1 MTLNIPIV
9 LTLIRITF
17 IPIIV
22 VSYTYDGGKYRDIA
36 AYIFLL
42 ALITDYLDGV
52 IARKLNQVTTFG
64 AFLDPI
70 ADKLLV
76 VVTIILLSS
85 SNNSLLF
92 LLPALIIVVREF
104 LVIAIRQRLAEI
116 KRSISMKV
124 NALGKMKTGFQM
136 ISLFF
141 LLHTNIFFDV
151 LNLHT
156 LGLLLLFIAA
166 VLTVISFIYYVRN
179 SWNDIIR

>member
-1 MTLNIPIV
+1 MILNIATL
-9 LTLIRITF
+9 LTLLRITF
-17 IPIIV
+17 IPIIAF
-22 VSYTYDGGKYRDIA
+22 SYIYNDGKYRDIA
-36 AYIFLL
+36 AYIFLT

-52 IARKLNQVTTFG
+52 IARKFNQVTTFG

-76 VVTIILLSS
+76 VVTVILLSS
-85 SNNSLLF
+85 SNDSILF
-92 LLPALIIVVREF
+92 LMSALIIVSREF

-116 KRSISMKV
+116 KSSISMKV
-124 NALGKMKTGFQM
+124 NTLGKVKTGFQM
-136 ISLFF
+136 ISLFL

-179 SWNDIIR
+179 SWSDIIR

>member
-1 MTLNIPIV
+1 MTLNFPTL
-9 LTLIRITF
+9 LTLLRITF

-22 VSYTYDGGKYRDIA
+22 FAYIYNDGIYRDVA
-36 AYIFLL
+36 AYIFLV
-42 ALITDYLDGV
+42 ALITDYFDGV
-52 IARKLNQVTTFG
+52 IARKFNQVTTFG
-64 AFLDPI
+64 TFLDPI

-76 VVTIILLSS
+76 VVTVILLSS
-85 SNNSLLF
+85 SNDSMLF
-92 LLPALIIVVREF
+92 LLSALVIVSREF

-116 KRSISMKV
+116 KSSIPIRV
-124 NALGKMKTGFQM
+124 NSLGKVKTGFQM

-166 VLTVISFIYYVRN
+166 VLTVISFVYYVRN
-179 SWNDIIR
+179 SWNDIIK

>member
-1 MTLNIPIV
+1 MRLNIATI
-9 LTLIRITF
+9 LTLLRITF

-22 VSYTYDGGKYRDIA
+22 ICYVFNHGEYRDIA

-52 IARKLNQVTTFG
+52 VARRFNQITAFG
-64 AFLDPI
+64 TFLDPI

-76 VVTIILLSS
+76 VVTVILLSS

-92 LLPALIIVVREF
+92 LVPALIIVSREF

-116 KRSISMKV
+116 KGSIPMRV
-124 NALGKMKTGFQM
+124 NSLGKVKTAFQM
-136 ISLFF
+136 VSLFF
-141 LLHTNIFFDV
+141 LLHTNIFFSV

>member
-1 MTLNIPIV
+1 MTLNIPTL
-9 LTLIRITF
+9 LTLLRIVF
-17 IPIIV
+17 IPLIV
-22 VSYTYDGGKYRDIA
+22 VGYAYNEGRYRDIA

-52 IARKLNQVTTFG
+52 IARKLDQVTAFG
-64 AFLDPI
+64 TFLDPI

-76 VVTIILLSS
+76 VVSVILLSS
-85 SNNSLLF
+85 SNDSAVF
-92 LLPALIIVVREF
+92 LVPAIIIVSREF

-116 KRSISMKV
+116 KSSIPMKV
-124 NALGKMKTGFQM
+124 NALGKVKTGFQM
-136 ISLFF
+136 VSLFF

-166 VLTVISFIYYVRN
+166 VLTVISFVYYVRN
-179 SWNDIIR
+179 SWNDIIK

>member
-1 MTLNIPIV
+1 MTLNFPTL
-9 LTLIRITF
+9 LTLLRITF

-22 VSYTYDGGKYRDIA
+22 FAYIYNDGTYRDVA
-36 AYIFLL
+36 AYIFLV
-42 ALITDYLDGV
+42 ALITDYFDGV
-52 IARKLNQVTTFG
+52 IARKFNQVTTFG
-64 AFLDPI
+64 TFLDPI

-76 VVTIILLSS
+76 VVTVILLSS
-85 SNNSLLF
+85 SNDSMLF
-92 LLPALIIVVREF
+92 LVSALVIVSREF

-116 KRSISMKV
+116 KSSISIRV
-124 NALGKMKTGFQM
+124 NSLGKVKTAFQM

-179 SWNDIIR
+179 SWSDIIR

>member
-1 MTLNIPIV
+1 MTLNFPTL
-9 LTLIRITF
+9 LTLLRITF

-22 VSYTYDGGKYRDIA
+22 FAYIYNDGTYRDVA
-36 AYIFLL
+36 AYIFLV
-42 ALITDYLDGV
+42 ALITDYFDGV
-52 IARKLNQVTTFG
+52 IARKFNQVTTFG
-64 AFLDPI
+64 TFLDPI

-76 VVTIILLSS
+76 VVTVILLSS
-85 SNNSLLF
+85 SNDSMLF
-92 LLPALIIVVREF
+92 LVSALVIVSREF

-116 KRSISMKV
+116 KSSIPMKV
-124 NALGKMKTGFQM
+124 NALGKVKTGFQM
-136 ISLFF
+136 VSLFF

-179 SWNDIIR
+179 SWSDIIR

>member
-1 MTLNIPIV
+1 MRLNIATL
-9 LTLIRITF
+9 LTLLRITF

-22 VSYTYDGGKYRDIA
+22 ICYVFNDGEYRDIA

-52 IARKLNQVTTFG
+52 VARRFNQITAFG
-64 AFLDPI
+64 TFLDPI

-76 VVTIILLSS
+76 VVTVILLSS

-92 LLPALIIVVREF
+92 LVPALIIVSREF

-116 KRSISMKV
+116 KGSIPMRV
-124 NALGKMKTGFQM
+124 NSLGKVKTAFQM
-136 ISLFF
+136 VSLFF
-141 LLHTNIFFDV
+141 LLHTNIFFSV

>member
-1 MTLNIPIV
+1 MTLNIPTL
-9 LTLIRITF
+9 LTLLRITF

-22 VSYTYDGGKYRDIA
+22 ASYVYEEGKYRDIA

-52 IARKLNQVTTFG
+52 IARKFDQVTTFG
-64 AFLDPI
+64 TFLDPI

-76 VVTIILLSS
+76 VVSVILLSS
-85 SNNSLLF
+85 SHDSMFF
-92 LLPALIIVVREF
+92 LIPALIIVSREF

-116 KRSISMKV
+116 KSTISMKV
-124 NALGKMKTGFQM
+124 NTLGKVKTGFQM
-136 ISLFF
+136 ASLFF
-141 LLHTNIFFDV
+141 LLHTNIFFNL

-166 VLTVISFIYYVRN
+166 VLTVVSFVYYVRN
-179 SWNDIIR
+179 SWNDIVK

>member
-1 MTLNIPIV
+1 MFNGV
-9 LTLIRITF
+9 FMF
-17 IPIIV
+17 IASLL
-22 VSYTYDGGKYRDIA
+22 SYIYNDGKYRDIA
-36 AYIFLL
+36 AYIFLT

-52 IARKLNQVTTFG
+52 IARKFNQVTTFG

-76 VVTIILLSS
+76 VVTVILLSS
-85 SNNSLLF
+85 SNDSILF
-92 LLPALIIVVREF
+92 LMSALIIVSIEF

-116 KRSISMKV
+116 KSSISMKV
-124 NALGKMKTGFQM
+124 NTLGKVKTGFQM
-136 ISLFF
+136 ISLFL

-179 SWNDIIR
+179 SWNDIIK

>member
-1 MTLNIPIV
+1 MRLNIATI
-9 LTLIRITF
+9 LTLLRITF

-22 VSYTYDGGKYRDIA
+22 ICYVFNDGEYRDIA

-52 IARKLNQVTTFG
+52 VARRFNQITAFG
-64 AFLDPI
+64 TFLDPI

-76 VVTIILLSS
+76 VVTVILLSS

-92 LLPALIIVVREF
+92 LVPALIIVSREF

-116 KRSISMKV
+116 KGSIPMRV
-124 NALGKMKTGFQM
+124 NSLGKVKTAFQM
-136 ISLFF
+136 VSLFF
-141 LLHTNIFFDV
+141 LLHTNIFFSV

-179 SWNDIIR
+179 SWSDIIR

>member
-1 MTLNIPIV
+1 MTLNFPTL
-9 LTLIRITF
+9 LTLLRITF

-22 VSYTYDGGKYRDIA
+22 FAYIYNDGTYRDVA
-36 AYIFLL
+36 AYIFLV
-42 ALITDYLDGV
+42 ALITDYFDGV
-52 IARKLNQVTTFG
+52 IARKFNQVTTFG
-64 AFLDPI
+64 TFLDPI

-76 VVTIILLSS
+76 VVTVILLSS
-85 SNNSLLF
+85 SNDSMLF
-92 LLPALIIVVREF
+92 LVSALVIVSREF

-116 KRSISMKV
+116 KSSIPIRV
-124 NALGKMKTGFQM
+124 NSLGKVKTAFQM

-179 SWNDIIR
+179 SWSDIIR

>member
-1 MTLNIPIV
+1 MRLNIATI
-9 LTLIRITF
+9 LTLLRITF

-22 VSYTYDGGKYRDIA
+22 ICYVFNDGEYRDIA

-52 IARKLNQVTTFG
+52 VARRFNQITAFG
-64 AFLDPI
+64 TFLDPI

-76 VVTIILLSS
+76 VVTVILLSS

-92 LLPALIIVVREF
+92 LVPALIIVSREI

-116 KRSISMKV
+116 KGSIPMRV
-124 NALGKMKTGFQM
+124 NSLGKVKTAFQM
-136 ISLFF
+136 VSLFF
-141 LLHTNIFFDV
+141 LLHTNIFFSV

>member
-1 MTLNIPIV
+1 MRLNIATI
-9 LTLIRITF
+9 LTLLRITF

-22 VSYTYDGGKYRDIA
+22 ICYVFNDGEYRDIA

-52 IARKLNQVTTFG
+52 VARRFNQITAFG
-64 AFLDPI
+64 TFLDPI

-76 VVTIILLSS
+76 VVTVILLSS

-92 LLPALIIVVREF
+92 LVPALIIVSREF

-116 KRSISMKV
+116 KGSIPMRV
-124 NALGKMKTGFQM
+124 NSLGKVKTAFQM
-136 ISLFF
+136 VSLFF
-141 LLHTNIFFDV
+141 LLHTNIFFSV

>member
-1 MTLNIPIV
+1 MILNIATL
-9 LTLIRITF
+9 LTLLRITF
-17 IPIIV
+17 IPIIAF
-22 VSYTYDGGKYRDIA
+22 SYIYNDGKYRDIA
-36 AYIFLL
+36 AYIFLT

-52 IARKLNQVTTFG
+52 IARKFNQVTTFG

-76 VVTIILLSS
+76 VVTVILLSS
-85 SNNSLLF
+85 SNDSILF
-92 LLPALIIVVREF
+92 LMSALIIVSREF

-116 KRSISMKV
+116 KSSISMKV
-124 NALGKMKTGFQM
+124 NTLGKVKTGFQM
-136 ISLFF
+136 ISLFL

-166 VLTVISFIYYVRN
+166 VLTVISFVYYVRN
-179 SWNDIIR
+179 SWNDIIK

>member
-1 MTLNIPIV
+1 MILNIPTL
-9 LTLIRITF
+9 LTLLRISF

-22 VSYTYDGGKYRDIA
+22 ASYIYEEGKYRDIA

-52 IARKLNQVTTFG
+52 IARKFDQVTTFG

-76 VVTIILLSS
+76 VVSVILLSGS
-85 SNNSLLF
+85 YDSMYF
-92 LLPALIIVVREF
+92 LIPALIIVSREF

-116 KRSISMKV
+116 KSTISMKV
-124 NALGKMKTGFQM
+124 NTLGKVKTGFQM
-136 ISLFF
+136 TSLFF
-141 LLHTNIFFDV
+141 LLHTNIFFSV

-166 VLTVISFIYYVRN
+166 VLTVISFVYYVRN
-179 SWNDIIR
+179 SWNDIVK

>member
-1 MTLNIPIV
+1 MTLNIATL
-9 LTLIRITF
+9 LTLLRITF

-22 VSYTYDGGKYRDIA
+22 FTYIYNEGKYRDIA

-42 ALITDYLDGV
+42 ALVTDYLDGI
-52 IARKLNQVTTFG
+52 IARKFNQVTAFG

-76 VVTIILLSS
+76 VVTVILLSS
-85 SNNSLLF
+85 SNNSILF
-92 LLPALIIVVREF
+92 LVSALIIVSREF

-116 KRSISMKV
+116 KSSISMKV
-124 NALGKMKTGFQM
+124 NSLAKVKTGFQM
-136 ISLFF
+136 VSLFL
-141 LLHTNIFFDV
+141 LLHTNIFFNV
-151 LNLHT
+151 LNLHI

-179 SWNDIIR
+179 SWSDIIR

>member
-1 MTLNIPIV
+1 MTLNFPTL
-9 LTLIRITF
+9 LTLLRITF

-22 VSYTYDGGKYRDIA
+22 FAYIYNDGIYRDVA
-36 AYIFLL
+36 AYIFLV
-42 ALITDYLDGV
+42 ALITDYFDGV
-52 IARKLNQVTTFG
+52 IARKFNQVTTFG
-64 AFLDPI
+64 TFLDPI

-76 VVTIILLSS
+76 VVTVILLSS
-85 SNNSLLF
+85 SNESMLF
-92 LLPALIIVVREF
+92 LVSALVIVSREF

-116 KRSISMKV
+116 KSSIPIRV
-124 NALGKMKTGFQM
+124 NSLGKVKTGFQM

-166 VLTVISFIYYVRN
+166 VLTVISFVYYVRN
-179 SWNDIIR
+179 SWNDIIK

>member
-1 MTLNIPIV
+1 MILNIPTL
-9 LTLIRITF
+9 LTLLRISF

-22 VSYTYDGGKYRDIA
+22 ASYIYEEGKYRDIA

-52 IARKLNQVTTFG
+52 IARKFDQVTTFG
-64 AFLDPI
+64 TFLDPI

-76 VVTIILLSS
+76 VVSVILLSS
-85 SNNSLLF
+85 SNDSAVF
-92 LLPALIIVVREF
+92 LVPAIIIVSREF

-116 KRSISMKV
+116 KSSISMKV
-124 NALGKMKTGFQM
+124 NSLAKVKTGFQM
-136 ISLFF
+136 VSLFF

-179 SWNDIIR
+179 SWSDIIR

>member
-1 MTLNIPIV
+1 MTLNIPTL
-9 LTLIRITF
+9 LTLLRITF

-22 VSYTYDGGKYRDIA
+22 ASYIYDEGKYRDIA

-42 ALITDYLDGV
+42 ALLTDYFDGV
-52 IARKLNQVTTFG
+52 IARKLDQVTTFG
-64 AFLDPI
+64 TFLDPI

-76 VVTIILLSS
+76 VVTVVLLSS
-85 SNNSLLF
+85 SNDSMLF
-92 LLPALIIVVREF
+92 LVSALIIVSREF

-116 KRSISMKV
+116 KSSICMKV
-124 NALGKMKTGFQM
+124 NTLGKVKTGFQM
-136 ISLFF
+136 TSLFF
-141 LLHTNIFFDV
+141 LMHTNIFFDV

-179 SWNDIIR
+179 SWDDILS

>member
-1 MTLNIPIV
+1 MILNIPTL
-9 LTLIRITF
+9 LTLLRIVF
-17 IPIIV
+17 IPLIV
-22 VSYTYDGGKYRDIA
+22 VGYAYNEGRYRDIA

-52 IARKLNQVTTFG
+52 IARKLDQVTAFG
-64 AFLDPI
+64 TFLDPI

-76 VVTIILLSS
+76 VVTVILLSS
-85 SNNSLLF
+85 SNDSAVF
-92 LLPALIIVVREF
+92 LVPAIIIVSREF

-116 KRSISMKV
+116 KSSIPMKV
-124 NALGKMKTGFQM
+124 NALGKVKTGFQM
-136 ISLFF
+136 VSLFF

-166 VLTVISFIYYVRN
+166 VLTVISFVYYVRN
-179 SWNDIIR
+179 SWNDIIK